1 MSDLKARIA
10 ALGATV
16 VSYGRWKPVA
26 ELPDLRR
33 LDILALDTETC
44 DRGLQAGIGPAWP
57 WRDGHICGVS
67 VAYRKGGEICG
78 HYFPIRHPDSDNF
91 DPEQVFG
98 WVRDHVAGDVR
109 FVTQNGLYDWGWLYA
124 EAGIQMPAR
133 LEEIGALATIVDENR
148 RGYSLDALCEWRGIP
163 GKDESL
169 LLEGAKAL
177 GFLKG
182 RKKPKLQELIHK
194 LPAYYVGPYAEA
206 DATGTLA
213 LFESLYPAL
222 AEEGTLAAY
231 RLEVDL
237 LPMVLE
243 MRRRGIRIDQSAA
256 EQLRDAIIVKRD
268 AALKELSDQLGSLVG
283 MQEIKS
289 RGWLVKTF
297 DAHAVQYERT
307 EKGNASFKG
316 GKKGWM
322 VEHEHFL
329 PRLIAEAN
337 KYNEAVTKFMDKY
350 ILGHLVNG
358 RIHAGINPHRSENGG
373 TKTTRFS
380 YSDPP
385 LQQIPKHDQ
394 ELGPEIRKC
403 FLPEE
408 GEVWATLDASQ
419 QELRLIVHFAEKENL
434 PRAKEAG
441 DSYRDAKADFHQVA
455 ADMAGISRND
465 AKTIN
470 FAKAY
475 GSGTRA
481 LIARLNKP
489 EDEALEILGQYDR
502 ELPFI
507 RLLQERCEQA
517 ILKRGYLR
525 LYDGARRHWVVDESG
540 SPEKLYRAMN
550 SLIQGSAARHT
561 KLWMRACWQEGIVPL
576 LQMHDALEC
585 SLTTHEQAQRIQQLG
600 REAVALTVPMLIDA
614 QFGRSWGDAKHTWEE
629 IK

>member
-1 MSDLKARIA
+1 
-10 ALGATV
+10 
-16 VSYGRWKPVA
+16 
-26 ELPDLRR
+26 
-33 LDILALDTETC
+33 
-44 DRGLQAGIGPAWP
+44 
-57 WRDGHICGVS
+57 
-67 VAYRKGGEICG
+67 
-78 HYFPIRHPDSDNF
+78 
-91 DPEQVFG
+91 
-98 WVRDHVAGDVR
+98 
-109 FVTQNGLYDWGWLYA
+109 
-124 EAGIQMPAR
+124 MPASDR

-148 RGYSLDALCEWRGIP
+148 RGYQPYSLHALCAWRGIP
-163 GKDESL
+163 GKDEGL
-169 LLEGAKAL
+169 LKAGAEAL
-177 GFLKG
+177 GLLKG

-194 LPAYYVGPYAEA
+194 LPAHYVGPYAEA
-206 DATGTLA
+206 DAAGTLA
-213 LFESLYPAL
+213 LWENLYPTL

-231 RLEVDL
+231 RLEIDL

-268 AALKELSDQLGSLVG
+268 AALKELSNQLGSLVG
-283 MQEIKS
+283 MAEIKS
-289 RGWLVKTF
+289 KKWLVQTF
-297 DAHAVQYERT
+297 DAHGVQYERT

-322 VEHEHFL
+322 VSHEHFL
-329 PRLIAEAN
+329 PRLIADAN
-337 KYNEAVTKFMDKY
+337 KYNEAVTKFMDTY

-358 RIHAGINPHRSENGG
+358 RIHAGINPHRSEDGG

-380 YSDPP
+380 YSSPP

-408 GEVWATLDASQ
+408 GETWATLDASQ

-441 DSYRDAKADFHQVA
+441 DSYRAESKKADFHQVA
-455 ADMAGISRND
+455 ADMARISRND

-489 EDEALEILGQYDR
+489 EEEALAILAQYDK

-517 ILKRGYLR
+517 ILKRGHLR
-525 LYDGARRHWVVDESG
+525 LYDGARRHWGVDESG
-540 SPEKLYRAMN
+540 DPEKLYRVMN

-585 SLTTHEQAQRIQQLG
+585 SLTSLEQAQHIQQLG
-600 REAVALTVPMLIDA
+600 REAVSLTVPMLIDA